1 MTKLTARQQLRVLAE
16 TTARYGINGST
27 RHLTRSQF
35 NAVLAL
41 TREDLYCV
49 PARLS
54 KGAEIEICVAAG
66 ADFGMS
72 EEDAKAIV
80 KYATDPLCAHCADYH
95 DKGEECSGRPWVLE
109 EDSRRR
115 FSGRKVK

>member
-1 MTKLTARQQLRVLAE
+1 MSKLTARQELRVISE

-41 TREDLYCV
+41 TRKDLYRV
-49 PARLS
+49 PACLS

-66 ADFGMS
+66 ADFGMR

-80 KYATDPLCAHCADYH
+80 KYATDHHIPLCAHCADYH
-95 DKGEECSGRPWVLE
+95 GKGEECSGRPWILE
-109 EDSRRR
+109 EDSQK
-115 FSGRKVK
+115 GK